1 MKKEF
6 CFGDSPLNTF
16 NSFFRRDVM
25 FNNVGRKLKDIA
37 SVITYIGIALS
48 VILGILM
55 IKSIGFLLALL
66 IIAVGSFISWI
77 SSIGIYA
84 FGELV
89 DNSTIIASHYKNA
102 DDSRVYS
109 TATSAPTADTSN
121 TAASKTAAS
130 KVGIPLSSNPQQT
143 TVKTCPH
150 CGEVV
155 RSEVC
160 GMCGNKNNLFGK

>member
-1 MKKEF
+1 
-6 CFGDSPLNTF
+6 
-16 NSFFRRDVM
+16 M

-89 DNSTIIASHYKNA
+89 DNSTIIASHYKSA

-121 TAASKTAAS
+121 TAAS

-155 RSEVC
+155 RTGVC

>member
-1 MKKEF
+1 
-6 CFGDSPLNTF
+6 
-16 NSFFRRDVM
+16 M

-37 SVITYIGIALS
+37 SFITYIGIALS

-55 IKSIGFLLALL
+55 IKSLGFLLALL

-89 DNSTIIASHYKNA
+89 DNSTIIASHYKSA
-102 DDSRVYS
+102 DDSSVYS
-109 TATSAPTADTSN
+109 TATSAPTADTPK
-121 TAASKTAAS
+121 TTASKA
-130 KVGIPLSSNPQQT
+130 GITLSSSTRQGT
-143 TVKTCPH
+143 IKTCPH

-155 RSEVC
+155 RSGVC
-160 GMCGNKNNLFGK
+160 GMCGNKNNLFDK

>member
-1 MKKEF
+1 
-6 CFGDSPLNTF
+6 
-16 NSFFRRDVM
+16 M

-37 SVITYIGIALS
+37 SAITFIGIAFS

-55 IKSIGFLLALL
+55 IKPLGILFALL

-89 DNSTIIASHYKNA
+89 DNSTIIASHYKSA
-102 DDSRVYS
+102 DDSRAYN
-109 TATSAPTADTSN
+109 TATSAPTADTS
-121 TAASKTAAS
+121 KTAVP
-130 KVGIPLSSNPQQT
+130 KVGITLSSSTRQGT
-143 TVKTCPH
+143 IKTCPH

-155 RSEVC
+155 RSGVC
-160 GMCGNKNNLFGK
+160 GMCGNKNNLFDK

>member
-1 MKKEF
+1 
-6 CFGDSPLNTF
+6 
-16 NSFFRRDVM
+16 M
-25 FNNVGRKLKDIA
+25 FKNVGRKLKDIA
-37 SVITYIGIALS
+37 SVITYIGIAFS

-55 IKSIGFLLALL
+55 IKPLGILFALL

-89 DNSTIIASHYKNA
+89 DNSTIIASHYKSA

-109 TATSAPTADTSN
+109 TATSAPTADTPK
-121 TAASKTAAS
+121 TTASKA
-130 KVGIPLSSNPQQT
+130 GITLSSSTRQGT
-143 TVKTCPH
+143 IKTCPH

-155 RSEVC
+155 RTGVC
-160 GMCGNKNNLFGK
+160 GMCGNKNNLFDK

>member
-1 MKKEF
+1 
-6 CFGDSPLNTF
+6 
-16 NSFFRRDVM
+16 M

-37 SVITYIGIALS
+37 SAITFIGIAFS

-55 IKSIGFLLALL
+55 IKPLGILFALL

-89 DNSTIIASHYKNA
+89 DNSTIIASHYKSA

-109 TATSAPTADTSN
+109 TATSAPTADTPK
-121 TAASKTAAS
+121 TTASKA
-130 KVGIPLSSNPQQT
+130 GITLSSSTRQGT
-143 TVKTCPH
+143 IKTCPH

-155 RSEVC
+155 RSGVC
-160 GMCGNKNNLFGK
+160 GMCGNKNNLFDK

>member
-1 MKKEF
+1 
-6 CFGDSPLNTF
+6 
-16 NSFFRRDVM
+16 M
-25 FNNVGRKLKDIA
+25 FKNVGRKLKDIA
-37 SVITYIGIALS
+37 SVITYIGIAFS

-55 IKSIGFLLALL
+55 IKPLGILFALL

-89 DNSTIIASHYKNA
+89 DNSTIIASHYKSA

-109 TATSAPTADTSN
+109 TATSAPTADTPK
-121 TAASKTAAS
+121 TTASKA
-130 KVGIPLSSNPQQT
+130 GITLSSSTRQGT
-143 TVKTCPH
+143 IKTCPH

-155 RSEVC
+155 RSGVC
-160 GMCGNKNNLFGK
+160 GMCGNKNNLFDK